1 MTYTQLQVGEDV
13 DKWRKALKE
22 VDKQNERGAQIFPQ
36 VTSRGV
42 GFMTSLRT
50 YHMFMRRETYIKMT
64 DLSHE
69 ARLRELKK
77 ADVRAKIL
85 ADKDIRHPSE
95 GSMENVYEYFGA
107 NLHQM
112 FQLRHN
118 ILQSATGYVAT
129 FVKGVQT
136 RENGVDL
143 GRRPGRVDARRS
155 LEF

>member
-1 MTYTQLQVGEDV
+1 
-13 DKWRKALKE
+13 
-22 VDKQNERGAQIFPQ
+22 
-36 VTSRGV
+36 
-42 GFMTSLRT
+42 MTSLRT

-118 ILQSATGYVAT
+118 TDYEPEENRSIAAIAKLR
-129 FVKGVQT
+129 GVRLKRLCIT
-136 RENGVDL
+136 HL
-143 GRRPGRVDARRS
+143 
-155 LEF
+155 